1 MSSELPIAGAERERG
16 TMSSVNS
23 ADDVKL
29 AASLRQVCDQLM
41 ADPHSER
48 LKRPLAFWVLP
59 GDRRLPLAFL
69 GRTIGELARSSF
81 QELAS
86 TPGVGHKKMA
96 ALVNLLSRA
105 ATSDPVEYPTLP
117 NSDLVGDV
125 SAASADPDHF
135 DPALVSEIVWGQ
147 WRETVRAHQ
156 IGHEKLGRLAPSLQ
170 SLPTVIW
177 DSPLSFY
184 LDKTLGEIRE
194 LKTHGEKR
202 VQAVLE
208 VFHSV
213 FRMLAFVG
221 QSGLAVLLKPR
232 LIAGVQDWMTEARQ
246 REVVP
251 DVEEVVAR
259 LVEPLMMQL
268 ETDVGTTVCKLARG
282 RLGVGAPHKSVR
294 QQSRELG
301 LTRARIYQL
310 LEDCHRT
317 MSIRWPEGKRH
328 LDEFSQR
335 MDELYAPADI
345 ANLLGTLRELLY
357 PLKYD
362 SVAQHLL
369 AERAQ

>member
-1 MSSELPIAGAERERG
+1 
-16 TMSSVNS
+16 MSSVNS

-29 AASLRQVCDQLM
+29 STTFRQVCQQLQ
-41 ADPHSER
+41 ADSQADR

-69 GRTIGELARSSF
+69 GRTIGELVRSTY

-96 ALVNLLSRA
+96 ALVGLLNRA
-105 ATSDPVEYPTLP
+105 ASSEPTEHPPLP
-117 NSDLVGDV
+117 NGEP
-125 SAASADPDHF
+125 AAGTSLADADPDQF
-135 DPALVSEIVWGQ
+135 EPALVSEIVWSQ

-156 IGHEKLGRLAPSLQ
+156 IGHEKIGRLAPSLQ

-184 LDKTLGEIRE
+184 LDKTLIEIRE

-202 VQAVLE
+202 VHAVLE

-213 FRMLAFVG
+213 YRMLAFVG
-221 QSGLAVLLKPR
+221 QSGLAVRLEPR
-232 LIAGVQDWMTEARQ
+232 LIAGVQDWMTEAKQ
-246 REVVP
+246 RETAP
-251 DVEEVVAR
+251 DLEEVIAR
-259 LVEPLMMQL
+259 LVEPLMVQL

-282 RLGVGAPHKSVR
+282 RLGVGAQHQSVR
-294 QQSRELG
+294 QQSRDLG
-301 LTRARIYQL
+301 LTRARVYQL

-317 MSIRWPEGKRH
+317 MSIRWPDGKRH

-335 MDELYAPADI
+335 IDELYAPADV

-362 SVAQHLL
+362 SVAMHLL
-369 AERAQ
+369 AERVE